1 MCFYRALH
9 GKLCL
14 FFVVKLKDLF
24 AFASLHF
31 CVSSLFLALVMLQ
44 TFVCALTLQ
53 HLFCVYLFNCKNT
66 FRANAVKVLFVG
78 PVIPGKTDKGEII

>member
-1 MCFYRALH
+1 MCGFM
-9 GKLCL
+9 KLFMVNCL

-31 CVSSLFLALVMLQ
+31 CVSSLFLVLVVLQ

-53 HLFCVYLFNCKNT
+53 HLFCVFFNCKNT
-66 FRANAVKVLFVG
+66 FCANAVKVLFVG